1 MKRVLVAGIGNV
13 FLGDDG
19 FGVAV
24 AQKLAKASLPAGTR
38 VIDYGIRG
46 LHLAYELLDTPD
58 LLVLVD
64 TTSRKRSPGTLYL
77 IDPDLE
83 RGTLPPAAPDAHAM
97 DPVSV
102 FASVLHLG
110 GRLPRARIVGCEPES
125 LKEGIGLSATVE
137 NAIPG
142 AMTMIRELIESESR
156 R

>member
-24 AQKLAKASLPAGTR
+24 AQELAKSTWPEGTR
-38 VIDYGIRG
+38 VVDYGIRG

-58 LLVLVD
+58 LLVLID
-64 TTSRKRSPGTLYL
+64 TTSRQREPGTLYL
-77 IDPDLE
+77 IDPELE
-83 RGTLPPAAPDAHAM
+83 RGQLPIATPDAHSM

-125 LKEGIGLSATVE
+125 LEEGMGLSPAVE
-137 NAIPG
+137 NAIP
-142 AMTMIRELIESESR
+142 AAVTMIRELLESESR
-156 R
+156 T